1 MIAEAR
7 SAVAA
12 AAAERTGVSG
22 MLTGGSRAR
31 DAVQR
36 CRVFRSNDSMTGETL
51 RTEDDVMEMAAS
63 DVLLDPAFTVPA
75 VPEAAAGVGWIR
87 CNVARFCEGTV
98 HSRRRDLTERVIAW
112 IGRPERLSSP
122 TATLLDAMGLPTS
135 LEPDVA
141 AVALAYQPHV
151 LVPPEAD
158 EAADR
163 LVAACGGHTEESA
176 ARVCVLIQAHAATL
190 ALIARLQAGDGEP
203 AVPVTRRVAPGGQ
216 EILVDLATAPFGAGR
231 HACPGHTLALHLAG
245 TAEQETPEST

>member
-1 MIAEAR
+1 
-7 SAVAA
+7 
-12 AAAERTGVSG
+12 
-22 MLTGGSRAR
+22 
-31 DAVQR
+31 
-36 CRVFRSNDSMTGETL
+36 
-51 RTEDDVMEMAAS
+51 
-63 DVLLDPAFTVPA
+63 
-75 VPEAAAGVGWIR
+75 
-87 CNVARFCEGTV
+87 
-98 HSRRRDLTERVIAW
+98 
-112 IGRPERLSSP
+112 
-122 TATLLDAMGLPTS
+122 
-135 LEPDVA
+135 
-141 AVALAYQPHV
+141 VALAYQPHV